1 VVLVTRVHMNIQDL
15 LYVGIAVAFFVGCDR
30 LLALIDERTAE
41 RRR

>member
-1 VVLVTRVHMNIQDL
+1 MFLQDL
-15 LYVGIAVAFFVGCDR
+15 LYVGVALAFFVGCDR